1 MLTENKHEPNSGII
15 PDVEETHTIFPFDYF
30 KNGEL
35 KLHNWKIL
43 LTLIFITI

>member
-1 MLTENKHEPNSGII
+1 MALLTENKVAPYYGTV

-35 KLHNWKIL
+35 KLHN
-43 LTLIFITI
+43 